1 MLYDNVSAISTAS
14 GTGGVAI
21 IRISGES
28 PLKIASQMF
37 APTGAIKVED
47 FVPNFMYTGKIICDG
62 FTDFGMCVYFKAP
75 KSFTGEDVVEFHCH
89 GGVQIARGVLKKTY
103 ALGCRPASRGE
114 FTKRAFLNG
123 KLSLS
128 SAEGMIDMINAES
141 LAEVRAGSLLYQ
153 EKLTSKVKAVQGV
166 LTDLMASISADI
178 DYPEEDIERDELS
191 TISQTLDGVLG
202 GINALLDGYVV
213 GKKIKDGIT
222 VAICGK
228 PNTGKSSLLN
238 ALIGYDKAIVSSI
251 AGTTR
256 DAVEGT
262 IELDGIKF
270 NLIDTAG
277 IREQAGEIESIGIDK
292 AKKIL
297 SSADVIVFVTEDGEK
312 SGVLDG
318 VQNQNIIKVFNKCDI
333 KAPNGD
339 YDVVLSAKTG
349 ENVNALKTLLL
360 QRGVGATS
368 LDGAYLIE
376 ERHYLAL
383 ARAKNSIISA
393 INAVGAVPLDLIS
406 IDIKETWQTLGE
418 ITGEK
423 AAPAKKPAAKKPA
436 AKKTAARKTAAKKD

>member
-418 ITGEK
+418 ITGE
-423 AAPAKKPAAKKPA
+423 
-436 AKKTAARKTAAKKD
+436 TANEEIINTVFSKFCVGK